1 VEKESWNAI
10 FLRRY
15 LKKIETDKFLDQK
28 NKKLILDFDT
38 ELSARGISEAT
49 RAGYLISLIKLANH
63 IKKPFRKITRKDLI
77 KFINS
82 LEKMR
87 SNRGSVYEEG
97 SKLLLK
103 SRIKRFFKWLNGDE
117 EYPTLVKWM
126 KTLKKNE
133 NHKLPSDLLTVEEIK
148 RMADASDNFRDK
160 AIIMVAY
167 ESGARLGEIEKIKI
181 KNVQFDK
188 YGATILVNGKTGGR
202 RIRLIDSEPD
212 LRHWINHHPFKD
224 NPESPLWVNITNF
237 RPNQYGS
244 PLGPFGIAAII
255 KRLGKRAKIKKR
267 IHPHLLRHSRAT
279 HLANYLTEAQMKELF
294 GWVQSSG
301 MASIYVHLSGRDVDN
316 ALLKIH
322 GLVEE
327 EKKKE
332 EDVLKPMK
340 CPRCEEVNPAT
351 AKFCNRCSFTLDL
364 KTGMQIDEKA
374 DKAGRIISVALDD
387 PKIRR
392 MIIEKAIKSGLKE
405 DLEEIV

>member
-1 VEKESWNAI
+1 MEKENWNSI
-10 FLRRY
+10 FLKR
-15 LKKIETDKFLDQK
+15 LQKKIEADKFLDQK
-28 NKKLILDFDT
+28 NKELILDFDT
-38 ELSARGISEAT
+38 ELSARGMREAT
-49 RAGYLISLIKLANH
+49 RAGYLMSLIKLAKNVR
-63 IKKPFRKITRKDLI
+63 KPFRKITRKDLI

-82 LEKMR
+82 LDGMKT
-87 SNRGSVYEEG
+87 NRGSLYEDG

-103 SRIKRFFKWLNGDE
+103 SRIKRFFKWLNGDD
-117 EYPTLVKWM
+117 EYPATVKWM
-126 KTLKKNE
+126 KTSKKNE

-148 RMADASDNFRDK
+148 AMADASDNFRDK

-167 ESGARLGEIEKIKI
+167 ESGARLGEIENLKIKD
-181 KNVQFDK
+181 VQFDK
-188 YGATILVNGKTGGR
+188 YGATILVNGKTGAR

-212 LRHWINHHPFKD
+212 LRNWINHHPFKE
-224 NPESPLWVNITNF
+224 NPKSPLWVNVTNF

-279 HLANYLTEAQMKELF
+279 HLANHLTEAQMKELF

-322 GLVEE
+322 GLGEE
-327 EKKKE
+327 EKRKE
-332 EDVLKPMK
+332 EDALKPKK

-351 AKFCNRCSFTLDL
+351 ARFCNRCSFALDL
-364 KTGMQIDEKA
+364 KTAMQIDEKTSR
-374 DKAGRIISVALDD
+374 AGKVISTALDD

-392 MIIEKAIKSGLKE
+392 LIIEKARLTAYEMKS
-405 DLEEIV
+405 V